1 MTIIEEM
8 LKNITNETS
17 AKDQALSSN
26 ETGDNNGQWKSTE
39 IEQKYV
45 IHISDLGGDLLYL
58 FINQV

>member
-1 MTIIEEM
+1 MTLIEDM

-17 AKDQALSSN
+17 NKDQASNNN
-26 ETGDNNGQWKSTE
+26 ETGDNSQWKSTD